1 MLVDAHA
8 HVDTYGDALADGIE
22 VHAMKV
28 GFIIYDGMT
37 ALDFIGVYD
46 PVTRLNTMGFLPD
59 LHWEVCARSMT
70 VEDGAGLAFIPTKVG
85 EPLHV
90 YDMIIVPGGYG
101 SRKLVDDGTF
111 IEWLRTAAP
120 CQLKVSVC
128 TGALLL
134 GAAGFLKGKT
144 ATTHR
149 SAFNDLKPFCA
160 SVVDR
165 RIVDE
170 GDVITAR
177 GVSSSIDLGL
187 YLCEK
192 LAGREAKERIR
203 QQMDYEHV
211 AAL

>member
-1 MLVDAHA
+1 
-8 HVDTYGDALADGIE
+8 
-22 VHAMKV
+22 MKV
-28 GFIIYDGMT
+28 AFIIYDEMT

-46 PVTRLNTMGFLPD
+46 PVTRLNMMGFLPD
-59 LHWEVCARSMT
+59 LQWEICARSRI
-70 VEDGAGLAFIPTKVG
+70 VKDGAGLGFVPTEVG
-85 EPLHV
+85 HSLHA
-90 YDMIIVPGGYG
+90 YDMVIVPGGFG
-101 SRKLVDDGTF
+101 SRALVDDAAF
-111 IEWLRTAAP
+111 INWLRTAAP
-120 CQLKVSVC
+120 CKFKVSVC

-149 SAFNDLKPFCA
+149 TAFNDLKPFCA
-160 SVVDR
+160 SILDR

-177 GVSSSIDLGL
+177 GVTSSIDLGL

-203 QQMDYEHV
+203 QQMDYQHD
-211 AAL
+211 A

>member
-1 MLVDAHA
+1 MRVAF
-8 HVDTYGDALADGIE
+8 V
-22 VHAMKV
+22 
-28 GFIIYDGMT
+28 IYDGMT

-59 LHWEVCARSMT
+59 LHWDVCARSMT
-70 VEDGAGLAFIPTKVG
+70 VEDGAGLGFLPSKVG
-85 EPLHV
+85 ESLHAC
-90 YDMIIVPGGYG
+90 DMVIVPGGYAA
-101 SRKLVDDGTF
+101 RKLIDDAVF
-111 IEWLRTAAP
+111 IEWLKTAAP
-120 CQLKVSVC
+120 CKYKVSVC

-134 GAAGFLKGKT
+134 GAAGFLAGKT

-149 SAFNDLKPFCA
+149 TAFNDLRPFCA

-177 GVSSSIDLGL
+177 GVTSSIDLGL

-192 LAGREAKERIR
+192 LAGHEVRERIR

-211 AAL
+211 ATL

>member
-1 MLVDAHA
+1 
-8 HVDTYGDALADGIE
+8 
-22 VHAMKV
+22 MKV
-28 GFIIYDGMT
+28 GFVIYDGMT

-46 PVTRLNTMGFLPD
+46 PVTRLKTMGFLPD
-59 LHWEVCARSMT
+59 LQWEVCAQSTT
-70 VEDGAGLAFIPTKVG
+70 VSDGTGLRVTPTKKG
-85 EPLHV
+85 DPLLG
-90 YDMIIVPGGYG
+90 YDMVVVPGGYG
-101 SRKLVDDGTF
+101 SRKLMDDAGF
-111 IEWLRTAAP
+111 IEWLKTARASKF
-120 CQLKVSVC
+120 KVSVC

-149 SAFNDLKPFCA
+149 TAFKELGRFCS

-177 GVSSSIDLGL
+177 GVTSSIDLGL

-203 QQMDYEHV
+203 QQMDYECSS
-211 AAL
+211 

>member
-1 MLVDAHA
+1 MN
-8 HVDTYGDALADGIE
+8 
-22 VHAMKV
+22 V

-46 PVTRLNTMGFLPD
+46 PVTRLNTMRFLPN
-59 LHWEVCARSMT
+59 LHWDVCARSMT
-70 VEDGAGLAFIPTKVG
+70 VEDGTGLGFLPSRVG
-85 EPLHV
+85 ESLHG
-90 YDMIIVPGGYG
+90 YDMVIVPGGYG
-101 SRKLVDDGTF
+101 SRTLMEDAAF
-111 IEWLRTAAP
+111 IDWLRTADP
-120 CQLKVSVC
+120 CRYKVSVC

-134 GAAGFLKGKT
+134 GAARFLKGKT

-170 GDVITAR
+170 GGVITAR

-187 YLCEK
+187 YLCDK
-192 LAGREAKERIR
+192 LAGHEVQERIR
-203 QQMDYEHV
+203 RQMDYERG
-211 AAL
+211 A

>member
-1 MLVDAHA
+1 
-8 HVDTYGDALADGIE
+8 
-22 VHAMKV
+22 MKV
-28 GFIIYDGMT
+28 AFIIYDGMT
-37 ALDFIGVYD
+37 TLDFIGVYD
-46 PVTRLNTMGFLPD
+46 PVTRLKTMGCMPELEWEICAQSGTISD
-59 LHWEVCARSMT
+59 GTGLHLM
-70 VEDGAGLAFIPTKVG
+70 PTKIG
-85 EPLHV
+85 ESLRG
-90 YDMIIVPGGYG
+90 YDMVIVPGGFG
-101 SRKLVDDGTF
+101 SRKLVDDSGFT
-111 IEWLRTAAP
+111 EWLRTATL
-120 CQLKVSVC
+120 CKFKVSVC

-149 SAFNDLKPFCA
+149 TAFKELGRFCS

-177 GVSSSIDLGL
+177 GVTSSIDLGL

-203 QQMDYEHV
+203 QQMDYESSP
-211 AAL
+211 